1 LTLLIVEAPGTLAAV
16 ATATRQRPSPAAEAW
31 QLFWRLFEAQRPKVM
46 AVYREF
52 GLTPPQLMTLRRLEQ
67 DEAVPMSEVAK
78 WLACDASNVTGIID
92 RLEDRGLVKRR
103 DAPRDRRVK
112 MLELTPEG
120 AKVRAVLGERMGVPP
135 EPLTNLSAADQRA
148 LRDLLRKALGEG

>member
-1 LTLLIVEAPGTLAAV
+1 M
-16 ATATRQRPSPAAEAW
+16 
-31 QLFWRLFEAQRPKVM
+31 K
-46 AVYREF
+46 
-52 GLTPPQLMTLRRLEQ
+52 
-67 DEAVPMSEVAK
+67 
-78 WLACDASNVTGIID
+78 
-92 RLEDRGLVKRR
+92 RG

-120 AKVRAVLGERMGVPP
+120 AEVRAVLGERMGVPP